1 MEVDVRFNVCFRTEQ
16 KQHGSVLKILRK
28 SPKIKFMRLCIERT
42 YSSAALQGT
51 SPEAHSVDT
60 KHEDVRLIFSV
71 CMRSTSLRSPRIQ
84 MNGGKLLFGAIP
96 SKLVQNL

>member
-1 MEVDVRFNVCFRTEQ
+1 
-16 KQHGSVLKILRK
+16 
-28 SPKIKFMRLCIERT
+28 MRLCIERT

-71 CMRSTSLRSPRIQ
+71 CMRSTRIQ

>member
-1 MEVDVRFNVCFRTEQ
+1 M
-16 KQHGSVLKILRK
+16 LKIHRK

-71 CMRSTSLRSPRIQ
+71 CMRSTRIQ